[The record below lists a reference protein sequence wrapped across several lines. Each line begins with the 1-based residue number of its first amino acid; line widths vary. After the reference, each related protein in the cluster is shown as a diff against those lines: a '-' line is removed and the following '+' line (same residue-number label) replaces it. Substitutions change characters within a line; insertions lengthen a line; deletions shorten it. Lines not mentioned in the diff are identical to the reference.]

1 MRLVLIATLMTGAL
15 IACTPPE
22 PPSTAAADYVDLCA
36 PCHGKGGK
44 GDGPMAAELAPQPA
58 DLTGLS
64 ARNGGDFPL
73 TMVMNKIWG
82 YAPGAAVASPMPH
95 FAVMLDGPTVPVDL
109 GDGVETPTPQRLIDL
124 AEYLR
129 TLQG

>member
-1 MRLVLIATLMTGAL
+1 MRLVLIATVMTGAL

-22 PPSTAAADYVDLCA
+22 PTSTAAADFVESCVA
-36 PCHGKGGK
+36 CHGTGGK
-44 GDGPMAAELAPQPA
+44 GDGPMAAGLDRKPA

-95 FAVMLDGPTVPVDL
+95 FAVMMDGPTVPVDL

-124 AEYLR
+124 AEYLA